1 MVINNCFQDKQE
13 REKKFIQGRCK
24 KYTLNENLSMAM
36 YALIH
41 KLQQFFL
48 KRNPNYEI
56 KKFQIQIQ
64 KKTYYKIKENYKPRL
79 SIYKLFQ
86 NLKRVTKLS

>member
-1 MVINNCFQDKQE
+1 
-13 REKKFIQGRCK
+13 
-24 KYTLNENLSMAM
+24 MAM

-41 KLQQFFL
+41 KLQQLFL
-48 KRNPNYEI
+48 KRNPNHEI

-79 SIYKLFQ
+79 SISKLLQ
-86 NLKRVTKLS
+86 NLKHFKKLS